1 MDSSLNRKR
10 ELVQSLIR
18 DVQTDIKEY
27 GQLKTMLNNQR
38 ELMNRT
44 DNEQL
49 ELHNSHQTQLCY
61 KLAERA
67 NKRCEELKQLGFSHD
82 EKGMLKLINALP
94 IRLKPQMKISWS
106 DLRALALEC
115 QQQNAENGKLLAMQH
130 STIQDILNANS
141 GTSENIDYG
150 SPVLG

>member
-1 MDSSLNRKR
+1 MDNSLDRKR
-10 ELVQSLIR
+10 RLVQSLIR

-27 GQLKTMLNNQR
+27 GQLKTMLKHQK

-49 ELHNSHQTQLCY
+49 EVHNNHQTQLCY

-67 NKRCEELKQLGFSHD
+67 NKRSDELKQLGFDHD

-94 IRLKPQMKISWS
+94 VRLKPQVKIAWG
-106 DLRALALEC
+106 DLRNLALEC
-115 QQQNAENGKLLAMQH
+115 QKQNEENGKLLAMQH
-130 STIQDILNANS
+130 DSIQDILRATA
-141 GTSENIDYG
+141 GDPEQIDYG
-150 SPVLG
+150 TPVLG